1 MGKKI
6 KLQTLVYNPP
16 NSDGFYIFYI
26 SQGSVATQ
34 LRCSGM
40 RSNHFIINF
49 PQNVMIKNF
58 ENRSIFGED
67 MDESM
72 WLSFLAHPVYIIDRQ
87 KKQTEP
93 IAKSETFEYSVEWQ
107 VRNNSPQWCWCHCTQ
122 HYANLFNGCQFIDR
136 LRQRIQQIRQLFRII
151 FHFRSPVWIFKHRNI
166 NIKHQNLFG
175 SV

>member
-1 MGKKI
+1 
-6 KLQTLVYNPP
+6 
-16 NSDGFYIFYI
+16 
-26 SQGSVATQ
+26 
-34 LRCSGM
+34 M

-93 IAKSETFEYSVEWQ
+93 IAKSETFEYSVE
-107 VRNNSPQWCWCHCTQ
+107 
-122 HYANLFNGCQFIDR
+122 
-136 LRQRIQQIRQLFRII
+136 
-151 FHFRSPVWIFKHRNI
+151 
-166 NIKHQNLFG
+166 
-175 SV
+175 